1 MRIQLSDKHLKEFAP
16 VIDHLV
22 AEKVS
27 SRIAALDSHL
37 WGEAA
42 QPEASIRLGWVDAWT
57 ESRKLLPAISNVS
70 KTLNAAGV
78 TRFMLCGMG
87 GSSLAPEVLAI
98 YKNLPLE
105 VLDSTNPDQISGA
118 LAKGL
123 DNLAVFVSSKSGTT
137 VETTSQF
144 KLFQEKFLASGI
156 DPIER
161 IIVITDPGS
170 ALDIAARKDGF
181 QVFNADPNIGGRY
194 SALSAFGIVP
204 AALAGFDVT
213 SLLDDAEA
221 IISQLSLDTVDNPAL
236 LLGAF
241 LASTPNIG
249 LAPISKE
256 TIALPAWIEQ
266 LIAESTGKEGKGIL
280 PIALEPNAPELS
292 SRPSDIKVAGLEF
305 SDSSDSALLSNNQYD
320 ALVSG
325 SIAEQFVIWEWAT
338 VIASFLIGI
347 NPFDQP
353 DVESA
358 KIAARQALA
367 AGVSSLPAPHL
378 SNPKIND
385 LENHL
390 QKLLNEL
397 GSDGYL
403 SIQAYLDRKELA
415 ELEKIR
421 PVLAKIT
428 DRPVTFG
435 WGPRFLHST
444 GQFHKGGPKRGVFL
458 QITAKSGELAIPGG
472 DTTFNALITSQAS
485 GDRTV
490 LETAGLPVLS
500 IFFDNPKDSLELL
513 VAASSLN
520 KPQESNGGD

>member
-1 MRIQLSDKHLKEFAP
+1 MRIQLSEKYLQEFAP

-22 AEKVS
+22 AEKVA

-42 QPEASIRLGWVDAWT
+42 QPEASIRLGWVNAWT
-57 ESRKLLPAISNVS
+57 ESRKLLPLISNAS
-70 KTLNAAGV
+70 KILKAAGV

-98 YKNLPLE
+98 YKDLPLE
-105 VLDSTNPDQISGA
+105 ILDSTNPDQIIGA

-204 AALAGFDVT
+204 AALAGFDVA

-221 IISQLSLDTVDNPAL
+221 ITAQLSLDTADNPAL

-249 LAPISKE
+249 LAPLSKE
-256 TIALPAWIEQ
+256 TVALPAWIEQ
-266 LIAESTGKEGKGIL
+266 LVAESTGKESKGIL
-280 PIALEPNAPELS
+280 PIALEADAPELS
-292 SRPSDIKVAGLEF
+292 SRPDDIKIAGLDFTEH
-305 SDSSDSALLSNNQYD
+305 SDSAPLSSGEYD
-320 ALVSG
+320 AIVSG
-325 SIAEQFVIWEWAT
+325 SIAEQFVVWEWAT

-358 KIAARQALA
+358 KIAARSALA
-367 AGVSSLPAPHL
+367 AGASSLPAPHL

-385 LENHL
+385 LESHL
-390 QKLLNEL
+390 QKLLSEL
-397 GSDGYL
+397 TSDGYF

-415 ELEKIR
+415 ELEKLR
-421 PVLAKIT
+421 PLLSEIT
-428 DRPVTFG
+428 GRPVTFG

-458 QITAKSGELAIPGG
+458 QITAKASELTIPG
-472 DTTFNALITSQAS
+472 DTTFNALIAAQAA
-485 GDRTV
+485 GDRVV
-490 LETAGLPVLS
+490 LEKARLPVLS

-513 VAASSLN
+513 NVVSSL
-520 KPQESNGGD
+520 KSFQENNGED